1 MSCYNWE
8 RGVIVIPSSEW
19 ASFRT
24 ELIRAWN
31 EHLTEMFSLA
41 EGIYQTAS
49 AAVKGKRGENR
60 DKLIKEAVARECGCS
75 ISSVGVSFNR
85 ESDYQKWEIISPLLL
100 KNKDGKV
107 TLTSPRKSEL
117 NLLPL
122 TKDAVIHTP
131 DATIRFNN
139 EDRTVTWSVEENNRA
154 VERAHDHWFAKKLF
168 QKLHSMEW
176 TRGSGGKIIGNDEYN
191 RDSDYE
197 GGGGNY
203 VTHDFHPLTKKEKEA
218 KSRYSY
224 TSNYYRW

>member
-41 EGIYQTAS
+41 ESIYQTAS

-131 DATIRFNN
+131 DATIIFKN

-168 QKLHSMEW
+168 QKLNSIQW
-176 TRGSGGKIIGNDEYN
+176 TRGSGGKIVGNDEYN

-197 GGGGNY
+197 GGGANY
-203 VTHDFHPLTKKEKEA
+203 VVCCFRAPTKKEKES
-218 KSRYSY
+218 KIR
-224 TSNYYRW
+224 NYFR